1 MLDRLN
7 SSLMV
12 FLLATYT
19 AENGLEWF
27 YDKSAI
33 TFAELDKCRRL
44 LGPLPNFDSGDRGY
58 EGVAAVGRRIYLIRC
73 ARAKMWDFKGRDAVY
88 LTVTWLDRDK
98 VGDFDLD
105 AILASDGMCT
115 QSHDHKHSFEL
126 AVADTHGDGGIAAGV
141 DLSRAGEENVFIR
154 RDIGEPKPTIRIE
167 KKGESKV
174 TEAEK
179 FFEHGDKAVQ
189 DANDGIESPVATY
202 GQTQTIEFSIVA
214 RVLGVILFVALVLLG
229 TYLANFAGQILL
241 GYIVGFA
248 GFGLLRVL
256 WHVKR

>member
-7 SSLMV
+7 NSLMV
-12 FLLATYT
+12 FPLATYT

-33 TFAELDKCRRL
+33 AFAELDKCRRL
-44 LGPLPNFDSGDRGY
+44 LGPLPNFDSGDSGY
-58 EGVAAVGRRIYLIRC
+58 EGCAAVGRRIYIIRC
-73 ARAKMWDFKGRDAVY
+73 ARAKAWDFKGRDAVY

-105 AILASDGMCT
+105 AILASDVMCT
-115 QSHDHKHSFEL
+115 LSHDHKHSFEL

-141 DLSRAGEENVFIR
+141 DLSRAGEEDVFIR
-154 RDIGEPKPTIRIE
+154 RDFGEQKPTIRIE
-167 KKGESKV
+167 KKGDVKV

-189 DANDGIESPVATY
+189 DASDGTAVEPRLP
-202 GQTQTIEFSIVA
+202 QRMEFSMGA
-214 RVLGVILFVALVLLG
+214 RILGVILFVLMILLG
-229 TYLANFAGQILL
+229 TYLARMSGHVLL
-241 GYIVGFA
+241 GYIAGAA
-248 GFGLLRVL
+248 GFGLLGIL
-256 WHVKR
+256 WRIRR

>member
-1 MLDRLN
+1 
-7 SSLMV
+7 MV
-12 FLLATYT
+12 FPLATYT

-33 TFAELDKCRRL
+33 AFAELDKCRRL

-58 EGVAAVGRRIYLIRC
+58 EGCAAVGRRIYLIRC
-73 ARAKMWDFKGRDAVY
+73 ARAKAWDFKGRDAVY

-105 AILASDGMCT
+105 AILASDVMCT
-115 QSHDHKHSFEL
+115 PSHDHKHSFEL
-126 AVADTHGDGGIAAGV
+126 AVVDTHGDGGIAAGV
-141 DLSRAGEENVFIR
+141 DLSRAGEEDVFIR
-154 RDIGEPKPTIRIE
+154 RDFGEQKPTIRIE
-167 KKGESKV
+167 KKGETKV

-179 FFEHGDKAVQ
+179 FFEHGDETVQ
-189 DANDGIESPVATY
+189 DANYGIKSPVSTH
-202 GQTQTIEFSIVA
+202 GQTTQTIEFSIVA
-214 RVLGVILFVALVLLG
+214 RVLGVILFVALILLG
-229 TYLANFAGQILL
+229 TYLAKFAGQILL

>member
-7 SSLMV
+7 NSLMV
-12 FLLATYT
+12 FPLATYT

-33 TFAELDKCRRL
+33 AFAELDKCRRL

-58 EGVAAVGRRIYLIRC
+58 EGCAAVGRRIYLIRC
-73 ARAKMWDFKGRDAVY
+73 ARAKAWDFKGRDAVY

-105 AILASDGMCT
+105 AILASDVMCT
-115 QSHDHKHSFEL
+115 LSHDHKHSFEL

-141 DLSRAGEENVFIR
+141 DLSRAGEEDVFIR
-154 RDIGEPKPTIRIE
+154 RDFGEQKPTIRIE
-167 KKGESKV
+167 KKGVPKV

-189 DANDGIESPVATY
+189 EANDGTAVEPRLP
-202 GQTQTIEFSIVA
+202 QRMEFSMGA
-214 RVLGVILFVALVLLG
+214 RILGVILFVLMMLLG
-229 TYLANFAGQILL
+229 TYLARMSEHVLL
-241 GYIVGFA
+241 GYIVGAA
-248 GFGLLRVL
+248 GFGLLGIL
-256 WHVKR
+256 WHIKR